1 MGNCI
6 RSRSGE
12 KMENQ
17 LSTRAATIC
26 RPDCDRWGRA
36 CGLNSPGIYSASGKN
51 DRSSTSSCKK
61 TADKETCRSLGP
73 CSPRTESE
81 ILSSP
86 NLKAFTF
93 NELRSAT
100 KNFRPDSFLGEG
112 GFGCVYKG
120 WIDEQTLAASRPGV
134 GTVVA
139 VKMLRPE
146 GFQGHKE
153 WLSELNYLGQL
164 HHPNLVKLIG
174 FCVEGENRLLVYEY
188 MPRGSLENHLFRRGA
203 QPLSWAIR
211 MKVATDAARGLSF
224 LHDSEQKVIY
234 RDFKAS
240 NILLD
245 LEFNAKL
252 SDFGL
257 AKAGPTGDRTH
268 VSTQV
273 LGTQGYAAPEYIA
286 TGRLTTKCDVYSFGV
301 VLLELLS
308 GRPAIDK
315 TKPCVEQNLVEWAKP
330 YLSDKRRVFR
340 IMDTKLEG
348 QYSQRGAFMVGL
360 LALQCTSKAKI
371 RPPMSEVLAMLEQ
384 LTTQRAA
391 SSPTTIPAD
400 LLASSSSSPV
410 NMTPRGSPLPAQLV
424 KRPRPQ

>member
-1 MGNCI
+1 M
-6 RSRSGE
+6 
-12 KMENQ
+12 
-17 LSTRAATIC
+17 
-26 RPDCDRWGRA
+26 
-36 CGLNSPGIYSASGKN
+36 
-51 DRSSTSSCKK
+51 
-61 TADKETCRSLGP
+61 
-73 CSPRTESE
+73 
-81 ILSSP
+81 
-86 NLKAFTF
+86 KAFTF

-245 LEFNAKL
+245 L
-252 SDFGL
+252 
-257 AKAGPTGDRTH
+257 
-268 VSTQV
+268 V
-273 LGTQGYAAPEYIA
+273 
-286 TGRLTTKCDVYSFGV
+286 C
-301 VLLELLS
+301 
-308 GRPAIDK
+308 
-315 TKPCVEQNLVEWAKP
+315 
-330 YLSDKRRVFR
+330 
-340 IMDTKLEG
+340 
-348 QYSQRGAFMVGL
+348 
-360 LALQCTSKAKI
+360 
-371 RPPMSEVLAMLEQ
+371 
-384 LTTQRAA
+384 
-391 SSPTTIPAD
+391 
-400 LLASSSSSPV
+400 
-410 NMTPRGSPLPAQLV
+410 
-424 KRPRPQ
+424 

>member
-1 MGNCI
+1 M
-6 RSRSGE
+6 
-12 KMENQ
+12 Q
-17 LSTRAATIC
+17 
-26 RPDCDRWGRA
+26 
-36 CGLNSPGIYSASGKN
+36 
-51 DRSSTSSCKK
+51 
-61 TADKETCRSLGP
+61 
-73 CSPRTESE
+73 
-81 ILSSP
+81 
-86 NLKAFTF
+86 
-93 NELRSAT
+93 
-100 KNFRPDSFLGEG
+100 
-112 GFGCVYKG
+112 
-120 WIDEQTLAASRPGV
+120 
-134 GTVVA
+134 
-139 VKMLRPE
+139 
-146 GFQGHKE
+146 
-153 WLSELNYLGQL
+153 
-164 HHPNLVKLIG
+164 
-174 FCVEGENRLLVYEY
+174 
-188 MPRGSLENHLFRRGA
+188 
-203 QPLSWAIR
+203 
-211 MKVATDAARGLSF
+211 
-224 LHDSEQKVIY
+224 
-234 RDFKAS
+234 
-240 NILLD
+240 
-245 LEFNAKL
+245 EFNAKL